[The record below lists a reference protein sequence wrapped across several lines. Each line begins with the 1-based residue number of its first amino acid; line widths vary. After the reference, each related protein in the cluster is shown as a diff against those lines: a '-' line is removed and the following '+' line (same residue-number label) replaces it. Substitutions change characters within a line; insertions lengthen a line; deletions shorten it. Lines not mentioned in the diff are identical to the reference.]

1 MKTLLR
7 SLIAGAVLLSAA
19 ARADTYPT
27 KPITMIV
34 PFGPGSAT
42 DTITRVVAQHLA
54 AALKQTVV
62 VDNRPRANGALA
74 AL

>member
-7 SLIAGAVLLSAA
+7 SLIAGALLLGAA
-19 ARADTYPT
+19 AHADTYPT
-27 KPITMIV
+27 KPITIIV

-42 DTITRVVAQHLA
+42 DTITRVVAQHLG

-62 VDNRPRANGALA
+62 VD
-74 AL
+74 